1 MRLGPLPII
10 VVLALVFLLPLLF
23 GELMVASLA
32 RLHLS
37 PSAALALVISILVG
51 GMFNIPIRR
60 LGTTDE
66 LQTHPLAAY
75 RLQDLMPGL
84 WRARRNAILAVNVGG
99 CLIPLLIVA
108 YEVSMLAAGNRQ
120 ALIVAAV
127 ASALNIWV
135 CYRIARPV
143 PKVGIMMPALV
154 SPLVAALLAMILAP
168 GDSAPVVAFIAGV
181 LGPLIGADLFHLK
194 EFEQSGAAIV
204 SIGGA
209 GTFDGIVLS
218 GILAAYL
225 A

>member
-23 GELMVASLA
+23 GELMVTSLA
-32 RLHLS
+32 RLQLS
-37 PSAALALVISILVG
+37 PGTALALFISIILG
-51 GMFNIPIRR
+51 GMINLPIRK
-60 LGTTDE
+60 LGAADGR
-66 LQTHPLAAY
+66 QSHPLAAY
-75 RLQDLMPGL
+75 RLQHVTPGL
-84 WRARRNAILAVNVGG
+84 WRTRRDSILAVNVGG
-99 CLIPLLIVA
+99 CVIPLLIVA
-108 YEVSMLAAGNRQ
+108 YEVSLLAANNRQ
-120 ALIVAAV
+120 ALVIATLV
-127 ASALNIWV
+127 SAINVWV

-143 PKVGIMMPALV
+143 PKIGIMMPALV
-154 SPLVAALLAMILAP
+154 SPLVAALLAMFLAP
-168 GDSAPVVAFIAGV
+168 GDSAPAVAFTAGV

-194 EFEQSGAAIV
+194 DFERSGAAIV

>member
-1 MRLGPLPII
+1 MRLGPLPI
-10 VVLALVFLLPLLF
+10 VAVLALLFLLPLLF
-23 GELMVASLA
+23 GELMLASLA
-32 RLHLS
+32 KLHLS
-37 PSAALALVISILVG
+37 PSTALALVVSMLIG
-51 GMFNIPIRR
+51 GAFNFPLKR
-60 LGTTDE
+60 LDSE
-66 LQTHPLAAY
+66 AEQSAHPLAAY
-75 RLQDLMPGL
+75 RLEKVWPQL
-84 WRARRNAILAVNVGG
+84 WRPRRNAMVAVNVGG

-108 YEVSMLAAGNRQ
+108 YEVSVLGDDNPGALLIAA
-120 ALIVAAV
+120 I
-127 ASALNIWV
+127 ASALNAWV

-168 GDSAPVVAFIAGV
+168 GNSAPVAFIAGV

-194 EFEQSGAAIV
+194 EFERSGAAIV